1 MRAVLL
7 SVGAALLLA
16 WLTGMYLRADFVVDL
31 ANRVWTCF
39 G

>member
-1 MRAVLL
+1 MRALLL

-16 WLTGMYLRADFVVDL
+16 CLTGMYLRADFVVDL

>member
-1 MRAVLL
+1 MRTWLFSIGAV
-7 SVGAALLLA
+7 LLLA